1 MVSARYLPLSR
12 PLANGTRAR
21 IPTPASTAAGS
32 TNSSGFNRKAF
43 RMIWT
48 VAVPRREIAVSAS
61 SQVST
66 LTPYA
71 GDQPFLDQRVQC
83 VIDGIEE

>member
-1 MVSARYLPLSR
+1 
-12 PLANGTRAR
+12 
-21 IPTPASTAAGS
+21 
-32 TNSSGFNRKAF
+32 
-43 RMIWT
+43 MIWT

-71 GDQPFLDQRVQC
+71 AITPSATRVSSAS
-83 VIDGIEE
+83 